1 VIRPDEQFVIDAV
14 LRRQSP
20 RVLGIA
26 GMTAERDLGILRGK
40 KRCAGRH
47 LQIAMSREMKPR
59 SSPQDAARL
68 IEAVAQCGDREAF
81 TALFEQFAPRV
92 KTYMLR
98 SGTTNV
104 QADELAQETLLMV
117 WHKAALFE
125 ASEAGAAAWIFT
137 IARNLRIDR
146 LRRQGRETSALF
158 NMDVPEESEQPD
170 RALMSVERERRV
182 RAALALLSAEQ
193 RQVVE
198 LSFFEEKPHPE
209 IARELEIPLGT
220 VKSRIR
226 LAMKRLRDALDDLS

>member
-1 VIRPDEQFVIDAV
+1 
-14 LRRQSP
+14 
-20 RVLGIA
+20 
-26 GMTAERDLGILRGK
+26 
-40 KRCAGRH
+40 
-47 LQIAMSREMKPR
+47 MSREMKR
-59 SSPQDAARL
+59 SPPEPDAARL
-68 IEAVAQCGDREAF
+68 IEAVAERADREAF
-81 TALFEQFAPRV
+81 TALFEHFAPRV

-98 SGTTNV
+98 SGTTMA

-117 WHKAALFE
+117 WRKATLFQ

-146 LRRQGRETSALF
+146 LRRQGREATALF
-158 NMDVPEESEQPD
+158 AMDEPEESEQPD
-170 RALMSVERERRV
+170 RALIGVERERRV

-193 RQVVE
+193 RRVIE

-226 LAMKRLRDALDDLS
+226 LAMNRLRDVLDDPS